1 MKYTDD
7 IMANSLKHTASWA
20 VVYPRVIKA
29 VRGYGLLE
37 PGDRILVAVSGG
49 SDSLAMLDM
58 LTRINGKIG
67 RKLDLFFVAGHVP
80 GSYGGKEIFPV
91 TLLREIVKAYGL
103 QLIASSSTLKD
114 AVFRDCF
121 NCAMARRKALFDLA
135 ERENCNKIALG
146 HNADDLVET
155 ALLNMFYQGR
165 FSSMSARQTVLRE
178 KLTLIRP
185 LALVWKEDIDLYA
198 RERFG
203 KLPKFKCPGSKDSKR
218 AFVKQLIKKLEK
230 QNPKTKA
237 NVLKAITNPKI
248 DYLPIVNGSK
258 PVKTVGGKITPEA
271 EW

>member
-7 IMANSLKHTASWA
+7 IMANSLKHTASWS

-49 SDSLAMLDM
+49 SDSLVMLDM
-58 LTRINGKIG
+58 LSRINGKIG
-67 RKLDLFFVAGHVP
+67 RKLDLSFVAGHVP
-80 GSYGGKEIFPV
+80 GSYGGKEIFPLS
-91 TLLREIVKAYGL
+91 LLNKYVQAYGL
-103 QLIASSSTLKD
+103 QLTASSSILKD
-114 AVFRDCF
+114 SVFSDCF

-165 FSSMSARQTVLRE
+165 FSSMSAKQTVLKE

-203 KLPKFKCPGSKDSKR
+203 RLPKFKCPGAKDSKR
-218 AFVKQLIKKLEK
+218 VMVKKMLKRLDRS
-230 QNPKTKA
+230 NPDIKA
-237 NVLKAITNPKI
+237 NILKAITNPKLE
-248 DYLPIVNGSK
+248 YLPVIKK
-258 PVKTVGGKITPEA
+258 PRL
-271 EW
+271 

>member
-7 IMANSLKHTASWA
+7 IMANSLKHTASWS

-37 PGDRILVAVSGG
+37 PGDRILVAISGG
-49 SDSLAMLDM
+49 SDSLVMLDM

-67 RKLDLFFVAGHVP
+67 RKLDLSFVAGHVS

-103 QLIASSSTLKD
+103 QLTASSSILKD
-114 AVFRDCF
+114 SVYSDCF

-135 ERENCNKIALG
+135 ELENCNKIALG

-165 FSSMSARQTVLRE
+165 FSSMSAKQTVLKE

-185 LALVWKEDIDLYA
+185 LALVWKEDIDLYS

-203 KLPKFKCPGSKDSKR
+203 RLPKFKCPGAKDSKR
-218 AFVKQLIKKLEK
+218 AFIKALVKKLEK
-230 QNPKTKA
+230 HNPKIKA

-248 DYLPIVNGSK
+248 EYLPLL
-258 PVKTVGGKITPEA
+258 
-271 EW
+271 

>member
-1 MKYTDD
+1 LNKY
-7 IMANSLKHTASWA
+7 AQS
-20 VVYPRVIKA
+20 
-29 VRGYGLLE
+29 
-37 PGDRILVAVSGG
+37 
-49 SDSLAMLDM
+49 
-58 LTRINGKIG
+58 
-67 RKLDLFFVAGHVP
+67 
-80 GSYGGKEIFPV
+80 
-91 TLLREIVKAYGL
+91 YGL
-103 QLIASSSTLKD
+103 QLAASSSILKD
-114 AVFRDCF
+114 AVFKDCF

-165 FSSMSARQTVLRE
+165 FSSMSARQTVLKG

-203 KLPKFKCPGSKDSKR
+203 RLPKFKCPGSKDSKR

-237 NVLKAITNPKI
+237 NVLNAITNPKI
-248 DYLPIVNGSK
+248 DYLPVIK
-258 PVKTVGGKITPEA
+258 Q
-271 EW
+271 

>member
-1 MKYTDD
+1 MKYTDG

-20 VVYPRVIKA
+20 IVYPRVIKA

-49 SDSLAMLDM
+49 SDSLLMLEM
-58 LTRINGKIG
+58 LSQIEKKIG
-67 RKLDLFFVAGHVP
+67 RKLDLSFVAGHVP

-91 TLLREIVKAYGL
+91 ALLREIVKAYGL
-103 QLIASSSTLKD
+103 QLAASISVLKD
-114 AVFRDCF
+114 AVFKDCF
-121 NCAMARRKALFDLA
+121 HCAMARRKALFDLA

-203 KLPKFKCPGSKDSKR
+203 RLPKFKCPGSKDSKR
-218 AFVKQLIKKLEK
+218 AFIKQLIKKLEK

-237 NVLKAITNPKI
+237 NILKAITNPKFE
-248 DYLPIVNGSK
+248 YLPI
-258 PVKTVGGKITPEA
+258 IT
-271 EW
+271 